1 MSSANPEYSG
11 LRYASSANFFCIS
24 FAHFHTQLRR
34 TADLT
39 CTCAFH
45 PEYSGLRCA
54 TSANHP
60 TLPHAIS
67 PLGEPHLHT
76 CISSANP
83 EYSGLRCAASAI
95 DQFSIHRLIIIT
107 PLSIISLLSGSNSL
121 SARIILLSRYPLQ
134 LLAALWLAAGFPLLS
149 GLGEKVALRLA
160 F

>member
-1 MSSANPEYSG
+1 MCRRADVSTCRRADVPTCRRWECNCVRVFRCSCVQVFMKMQPNKIYIFSCT
-11 LRYASSANFFCIS
+11 L
-24 FAHFHTQLRR
+24 AHT
-34 TADLT
+34 
-39 CTCAFH
+39 
-45 PEYSGLRCA
+45 
-54 TSANHP
+54 N
-60 TLPHAIS
+60 S
-67 PLGEPHLHT
+67 PSGEPHLHT

-107 PLSIISLLSGSNSL
+107 PLSIIILLSGSNSL